1 MVTEHQQHSD
11 EMVSTWVDSLGPGV
25 GTDTLLRFAP
35 SVSNSIDI
43 THAHPSG
50 LAQFLAGRR
59 TRLSTLLRDS
69 DAYDSARR
77 TADALRSKI
86 RELWDERGI
95 DVGYL
100 SAGLANWRAVH
111 EGRSEQF
118 NAPIMLGR
126 IVLSVR
132 DDQDDFEIQLMG
144 RAEFSPALLRY
155 FKRQHRLEIDTEAIN
170 SAAYSIARFDPTR
183 AMDALRS
190 QVAEVSGM
198 VVAHRLLISTFA
210 DLADPAD
217 PGSIDLSHPVLG
229 TLFEKELNRE
239 SADSADST
247 APGATPSGTS
257 NTTAAKPA
265 ATIDTE
271 PRIGTG
277 TRRKSAATHPRRTS
291 DDRDPADELLLLDAD
306 ESQQAALDLIEAGES
321 VAISAPAG
329 SGQTQT
335 ALNAAAVLAAKG
347 KRVLVVAERRSTA
360 EEFVA
365 RFDELELA
373 GTALLLSPED
383 DPDELRKLLTRAIL
397 RNERAT
403 EPSLGKLHA
412 ALRDHRHALLEHVH
426 SLHSTR
432 ARWGCSPYQAMQEL
446 ARLTSLTPAPATTVR
461 LKRSVLDS
469 ITNRATTAAKL
480 KRAAELGAFIK
491 ASESSPWYG
500 ARLRNKRDT
509 DTALDLVSGLQRDL
523 PILRDHMLKVA
534 AHSEIRLA
542 DSYNKWGE
550 QLDLLVAV
558 RSSLDKFESDI
569 FDKSVEDLISATAS
583 SSWRRERGIEMSS
596 MTRSRLRK
604 VAKDYVRPGVH
615 VADLQTALEAV
626 QEQHLSWH
634 HHATSQRHPMVP
646 AGLLDV
652 NAGYQDAGSRLD
664 KLAMLLPAAAGE
676 RLRDEPIAQLL
687 ATMSALLEN
696 KGELD
701 QLPERTLITEQLAEH
716 GLSELIDDFRARNIA
731 PDAVGSELDLAW
743 WQSALEAMISG
754 DDFLAMNDGEKLRK
768 LEAEY
773 RLADSAHVSS
783 GASRLRWALAK
794 GWKAALADHR
804 AASRELRA
812 LLKDGEPAVA
822 DLMSL
827 GDSLLNSLCPIWV
840 GSPLLIPA
848 IVPADLDFDAVILLD
863 ADSLSLR
870 SVLGSI
876 SRSKQVIAFGDTM
889 MGAPHR
895 FEVSVDPTAHTR
907 VEPAPISAME
917 SLAGVLPLLRFSTAY
932 RGIDEGLTE
941 SLSHDFYAGSLS
953 RLPAAR
959 SLGAGQPAL
968 KAEYVPDGTGS
979 LGLDGQSVQTTVA
992 EVQRVVDLVFAH
1004 LARRGEK
1011 TLAVV
1016 AGNRTHASAIA
1027 EGIRVQLPNHPWA
1040 AKYFRTAS
1048 ERFVVTSIDKL
1059 AGMQRDAI
1067 ILSLGYGRTTH
1078 GKIVHDFGALS
1089 APGGDEL
1096 FVNAVTRAR
1105 ESMVL
1110 VSALRPQD
1118 MDLARL
1124 RHGAHRF
1131 LELVGRVLGGDS
1143 GMSATTT
1150 PLQDPLVTDLMTRL
1164 ADRGAIVTQHYRGVL
1179 DIAAHAL
1186 DVTGNGTAAPL
1197 AVVYDGTQG
1206 YRKLTVR
1213 ERSRLRPQL
1222 FEALGWRYVPLWTI
1236 DVFSDP
1242 DRVANM
1248 LAGFLGL
1255 DGSTQ
1260 ESADAVAS
1268 GQDKN
1273 ARQSKEGHVSD
1284 GDSRSPNLAD
1294 A

>member
-1 MVTEHQQHSD
+1 MVTEHQQHAD
-11 EMVSTWVDSLGPGV
+11 ELVSTWVDSLGPGV

-69 DAYDSARR
+69 DQYDSARR
-77 TADALRSKI
+77 TADALRGKI

-100 SAGLANWRAVH
+100 SAGQANWRAVH

-132 DDQDDFEIQLMG
+132 EDQDDFEIQLMG

-155 FKRQHRLEIDTEAIN
+155 LRRQHHLDIDVTAIN

-183 AMDALRS
+183 AMDALRT
-190 QVAEVSGM
+190 QVADVSGM
-198 VVAHRLLISTFA
+198 VIAHRLLISTFA

-217 PGSIDLSHPVLG
+217 PGSIDMQHPVLEK
-229 TLFEKELNRE
+229 LFEAELNRGE
-239 SADSADST
+239 RGSGAA
-247 APGATPSGTS
+247 ARPGQTR
-257 NTTAAKPA
+257 PA
-265 ATIDTE
+265 
-271 PRIGTG
+271 R
-277 TRRKSAATHPRRTS
+277 SS
-291 DDRDPADELLLLDAD
+291 DERNPAEELLLLDAD
-306 ESQQAALDLIEAGES
+306 ESQQAVLDLVEAGES
-321 VAISAPAG
+321 VAVSAPAG

-335 ALNAAAVLAAKG
+335 ALNAAGVLASAG
-347 KRVLVVAERRSTA
+347 KRVLVVAERRSSA
-360 EEFVA
+360 EEFVT
-365 RFDELELA
+365 RFAGLDLA

-383 DPDELRKLLTRAIL
+383 DPDALRELLTRAIL

-403 EPSLGKLHA
+403 EPQLGKLHA
-412 ALRDHRHALLEHVH
+412 SLREYRHALLDHVR

-432 ARWGCSPYQAMQEL
+432 ARWGCSPYRAMQEL
-446 ARLTSLTPAPATTVR
+446 ARLSALSPAPATTVR

-469 ITNRATTAAKL
+469 ITSRTSTAEQL
-480 KRAAELGAFIK
+480 KRAAELGAFVR
-491 ASESSPWYG
+491 ASASSPWYG

-509 DTALDLVSGLQRDL
+509 DTALDLVTGLQRDL
-523 PILRDHMLKVA
+523 PILREHMLKVA

-558 RSSLDKFESDI
+558 RGSLDKFESDI

-615 VADLQTALEAV
+615 VSDLQAALEAV
-626 QEQHLSWH
+626 QEQHLAWH

-652 NAGYQDAGSRLD
+652 NAGYQDAGSRID
-664 KLAMLLPAAAGE
+664 KLATLLPESVGSS
-676 RLRDEPIAQLL
+676 LRDEPVATLQGRMDELL
-687 ATMSALLEN
+687 AHQ
-696 KGELD
+696 GELE
-701 QLPERTLITEQLAEH
+701 QLPERTLLTEQLAEH
-716 GLSELIDDFRARNIA
+716 GLGELMDDFRARNVA
-731 PDAVGSELDLAW
+731 PEAVAAELDLAW

-754 DDFLAMNDGEKLRK
+754 DDFLAMSDGEKLRR
-768 LEAEY
+768 LEADY

-783 GASRLRWALAK
+783 GAARLRWALAK
-794 GWKAALADHR
+794 AWKAALADHR

-812 LLKDGEPAVA
+812 MLKDGEPSVA
-822 DLMSL
+822 DLAAL
-827 GDSLLNSLCPIWV
+827 GDSLLNSLCPVWV
-840 GSPLLIPA
+840 GSPLL
-848 IVPADLDFDAVILLD
+848 VPATVPAGMKFDAVILLD

-876 SRSKQVIAFGDTM
+876 SRSTQVIAFGDTM
-889 MGAPHR
+889 MGAPNP

-907 VEPAPISAME
+907 IESAPISAME
-917 SLAGVLPLLRFSTAY
+917 TLQEVLPLIRLSTAY

-941 SLSHDFYAGSLS
+941 SLSHDFYADSLS

-959 SLGAGQPAL
+959 SLGAGTPAL
-968 KAEYVPDGTGS
+968 KAEYVMDGTGS
-979 LGLDGQSVQTTVA
+979 LGSDGESVETTVA
-992 EVQRVVDLVFAH
+992 EVQRVVDLVFTH
-1004 LARRGEK
+1004 LSRRGEK
-1011 TLAVV
+1011 TLAVI
-1016 AGNRTHASAIA
+1016 AGSRRHAAAIA

-1040 AKYFRTAS
+1040 TKYFRTAE
-1048 ERFVVTSIDKL
+1048 ERFLVTSVDRL
-1059 AGMQRDAI
+1059 AGLQRDAI

-1078 GKIVHDFGALS
+1078 GKTVHDFGALS
-1089 APGGDEL
+1089 QPGGDEL

-1118 MDLARL
+1118 MDLARM
-1124 RHGAHRF
+1124 RFGAYRF
-1131 LELVGRVLGGDS
+1131 LELFGRVLGGDS
-1143 GMSATTT
+1143 GMSATAT
-1150 PLQDPLVTDLMTRL
+1150 PLQDPLVTDLMARL
-1164 ADRGAIVTQHYRGVL
+1164 AERGAIVTQHYRGVL

-1186 DVTGNGTAAPL
+1186 DVTGSGTAAPL

-1206 YRKLTVR
+1206 YRELSVR

-1242 DRVANM
+1242 DKVANE

-1255 DGSTQ
+1255 DAAGDDTARGGSTGPGPSATGSPQ
-1260 ESADAVAS
+1260 AARRESD
-1268 GQDKN
+1268 
-1273 ARQSKEGHVSD
+1273 
-1284 GDSRSPNLAD
+1284 LAD

>member
-1 MVTEHQQHSD
+1 MAEHQQYTD

-25 GTDTLLRFAP
+25 GTDTLLRYAP
-35 SVSNSIDI
+35 SASNSIDI

-69 DAYDSARR
+69 DQYVSARR
-77 TADALRSKI
+77 TAEALRGKI

-126 IVLSVR
+126 IVLTVR
-132 DDQDDFEIQLMG
+132 EDQEDYEIQLMG

-155 FKRQHRLEIDTEAIN
+155 FKRQYHLDIDVPAIN
-170 SAAYSIARFDPTR
+170 AAAYSIARFDPTR
-183 AMDALRS
+183 GMDALRL
-190 QVAEVSGM
+190 QVADTGGIVI
-198 VVAHRLLISTFA
+198 AHQLLISTFA

-217 PGSIDLSHPVLG
+217 PGTLDLQHPVLA
-229 TLFEKELNRE
+229 TLLAAEEGRA
-239 SADSADST
+239 SGS
-247 APGATPSGTS
+247 ATPRKLPSPEV
-257 NTTAAKPA
+257 AA
-265 ATIDTE
+265 
-271 PRIGTG
+271 
-277 TRRKSAATHPRRTS
+277 RTS

-306 ESQQAALDLIEAGES
+306 ESQQRALDLIEAGAS

-335 ALNAAAVLAAKG
+335 AINAAGVLAAAG
-347 KRVLVVAERRSTA
+347 KRVLVVAERRSSA

-365 RFDELELA
+365 RFAELDLA

-383 DPDELRKLLTRAIL
+383 DPAALRELLTRAIL
-397 RNERAT
+397 RNERAA
-403 EPSLGKLHA
+403 EPQLGKLHEK
-412 ALRDHRHALLEHVH
+412 LREHRHALLDHVR

-432 ARWGCSPYQAMQEL
+432 ARWGCSPYRAMQEL
-446 ARLTSLTPAPATTVR
+446 ARLSSLDPAPATTVR

-469 ITNRATTAAKL
+469 ITDRAATTVQLA
-480 KRAAELGAFIK
+480 RAAQLGSFVS
-491 ASESSPWYG
+491 ASATSPWYG

-509 DTALDLVSGLQRDL
+509 DTALELVTGLQRDL

-534 AHSEIRLA
+534 EHSEIRLA

-550 QLDLLVAV
+550 QLELLLAV
-558 RSSLDKFESDI
+558 RGSLDKFESDI
-569 FDKSVEDLISATAS
+569 FDRPVEDLISATAS
-583 SSWRRERGIEMSS
+583 SAWRRERGIEMSS

-604 VAKDYVRPGVH
+604 VAKDYVRPGMH
-615 VADLQTALEAV
+615 VADLQSALEAV
-626 QEQHLSWH
+626 QVQHLAWR

-652 NAGYQDAGSRLD
+652 NAGYQDAGSRID
-664 KLAMLLPAAAGE
+664 KLASLLPAAAGDK
-676 RLRDEPIAQLL
+676 LRDEPVERLL
-687 ATMSALLEN
+687 ARMDSLLAN

-701 QLPERTLITEQLAEH
+701 QLPERTLIMEQLAEQ
-716 GLSELIDDFRARNIA
+716 GLGELMADFRERNLGA
-731 PDAVGSELDLAW
+731 DAVGSELDLAW

-754 DDFLAMNDGEKLRK
+754 DDFLAMNDGAKMRR

-773 RLADSAHVSS
+773 RITDCAHVAS
-783 GASRLRWALAK
+783 GTSRLRWSLAK
-794 GWKAALADHR
+794 AWKAALADHR

-812 LLKDGEPAVA
+812 MLKEEEPSIAA
-822 DLMSL
+822 LCAL
-827 GDSLLNSLCPIWV
+827 GDDLVNSLCPVWV
-840 GSPLLIPA
+840 GSPLL
-848 IVPADLDFDAVILLD
+848 VPATVPASMKFDAVILLE

-876 SRSKQVIAFGDTM
+876 SRSTQIIAFGDTM
-889 MGAPHR
+889 MGAPNP

-907 VEPAPISAME
+907 AERTPISAME
-917 SLAGVLPLLRFSTAY
+917 SLERILPLCRLGTVY

-941 SLSHDFYAGSLS
+941 SLSHAFYADSLS

-959 SLGAGQPAL
+959 SLGSGSPAL
-968 KAEYVPDGTGS
+968 RAEYVVDATGS
-979 LGLDGQSVQTTVA
+979 LSNNGESVETTVA

-1004 LARRGEK
+1004 LAQRPAE
-1011 TLAVV
+1011 TLAVI
-1016 AGNRTHASAIA
+1016 AGNRSHAAAIA

-1040 AKYFRTAS
+1040 TKHFRAS
-1048 ERFVVTSIDKL
+1048 KERFLVTSLDRL
-1059 AGMQRDAI
+1059 AGLQRDAI
-1067 ILSLGYGRTTH
+1067 ILALGYGRTTH
-1078 GKIVHDFGALS
+1078 GKTVHDFGALS
-1089 APGGDEL
+1089 LPGGDEL

-1105 ESMVL
+1105 TSMTL

-1118 MDLARL
+1118 VDLSRMRFGAR
-1124 RHGAHRF
+1124 RF

-1143 GMSATTT
+1143 GMIATAA
-1150 PLQDPLVTDLMTRL
+1150 PLQDALVTDLMGRL
-1164 ADRGAIVTQHYRGVL
+1164 EEHGSLVTQHYRGVL
-1179 DIAAHAL
+1179 DIAAHAV
-1186 DVTGNGTAAPL
+1186 DVTGAGSTAPL
-1197 AVVYDGTQG
+1197 AVVYDGTQN
-1206 YRKLTVR
+1206 YRSLSVR

-1242 DRVANM
+1242 GKVANT
-1248 LAGFLGL
+1248 LAGYLGL
-1255 DGSTQ
+1255 EPADS
-1260 ESADAVAS
+1260 ESQSAS
-1268 GQDKN
+1268 
-1273 ARQSKEGHVSD
+1273 V
-1284 GDSRSPNLAD
+1284 
-1294 A
+1294 

>member
-1 MVTEHQQHSD
+1 MVTEHQQHTD
-11 EMVSTWVDSLGPGV
+11 ELVSTWVDSLGPGV

-69 DAYDSARR
+69 DQYDSARR
-77 TADALRSKI
+77 TADALRGKI

-100 SAGLANWRAVH
+100 SAGQANWRAVH

-132 DDQDDFEIQLMG
+132 EDQDDFEIQLMG

-155 FKRQHRLEIDTEAIN
+155 FKRQHHLDIDVEGIN
-170 SAAYSIARFDPTR
+170 AAAYSIARFDPTR
-183 AMDALRS
+183 AMDALRT
-190 QVAEVSGM
+190 QVADVSGM
-198 VVAHRLLISTFA
+198 VIAHRLLISTFA

-217 PGSIDLSHPVLG
+217 PGTIDLQHPVLAR
-229 TLFEKELNRE
+229 LFDAEINRTR
-239 SADSADST
+239 DSAQGT
-247 APGATPSGTS
+247 GEAIAGAAGGRQGTS
-257 NTTAAKPA
+257 
-265 ATIDTE
+265 
-271 PRIGTG
+271 
-277 TRRKSAATHPRRTS
+277 PRRTS
-291 DDRDPADELLLLDAD
+291 DQRDPADELLLLDAD

-335 ALNAAAVLAAKG
+335 ALNAAGVLAAAG
-347 KRVLVVAERRSTA
+347 KRVLVVAERRSSA
-360 EEFVA
+360 EEFVS
-365 RFDELELA
+365 RFAELDLA

-383 DPDELRKLLTRAIL
+383 DPDALRNLLTRAIL

-432 ARWGCSPYQAMQEL
+432 ARWGCSPYRAMQEL
-446 ARLTSLTPAPATTVR
+446 ARLTSLSPAPATTVR

-469 ITNRATTAAKL
+469 ITDRTATAAKL
-480 KRAAELGAFIK
+480 TRAAELGAFVR
-491 ASESSPWYG
+491 ASASSPWYG

-509 DTALDLVSGLQRDL
+509 DTALDLVTGLQRDL

-558 RSSLDKFESDI
+558 RGSLDKFESDI

-615 VADLQTALEAV
+615 VSDLQSALEAV
-626 QEQHLSWH
+626 QEQHLAWH

-652 NAGYQDAGSRLD
+652 NAGYQDAGARLD
-664 KLAMLLPAAAGE
+664 KLATLLPAASGAH
-676 RLRDEPIAQLL
+676 LRDESIA
-687 ATMSALLEN
+687 TLLERMG
-696 KGELD
+696 KLLEHQGELA

-716 GLSELIDDFRARNIA
+716 GLGELMDDFRARNVA
-731 PDAVGSELDLAW
+731 PGAVPAELDLAW

-754 DDFLAMNDGEKLRK
+754 DDFLAMNDGEKLRR

-773 RLADSAHVSS
+773 RLADSAHVAS

-794 GWKAALADHR
+794 NWKAALADHR

-812 LLKDGEPAVA
+812 MLKDGEPAVS
-822 DLMSL
+822 DLEAL
-827 GDSLLNSLCPIWV
+827 GDALLNSLCPVWV

-848 IVPADLDFDAVILLD
+848 TVPAGMEFDAVILLD

-889 MGAPHR
+889 MGAPNP
-895 FEVSVDPTAHTR
+895 FEVSVDPTAHAR
-907 VEPAPISAME
+907 IEPAPISAME
-917 SLAGVLPLLRFSTAY
+917 SLQGVLPLCRLATAY

-941 SLSHDFYAGSLS
+941 SLSHDFYADSLS

-959 SLGAGQPAL
+959 SLGAGTPAL
-968 KAEYVPDGTGS
+968 KAEYVMDGTGS
-979 LGLDGQSVQTTVA
+979 LGADGESVATTVA
-992 EVQRVVDLVFAH
+992 EVQRVVDLVFTH
-1004 LARRGEK
+1004 LARRGEQ

-1016 AGNRTHASAIA
+1016 AGNRRHAAAIA

-1040 AKYFRTAS
+1040 TKHFRAAK
-1048 ERFVVTSIDKL
+1048 ERFLVTSVDRL
-1059 AGMQRDAI
+1059 AGLQRDSI

-1078 GKIVHDFGALS
+1078 GKAVHDFGALS
-1089 APGGDEL
+1089 VAGGDEL

-1118 MDLARL
+1118 MDLSRM
-1124 RHGAHRF
+1124 RFGAYRF
-1131 LELVGRVLGGDS
+1131 LELFGRVLGGDS
-1143 GMSATTT
+1143 GMSATAT
-1150 PLQDPLVTDLMTRL
+1150 PLQDPLVTDLMSRL
-1164 ADRGAIVTQHYRGVL
+1164 SERGAIVTQHYRGVL

-1186 DVTGNGTAAPL
+1186 DVTGNGTAVPL

-1206 YRKLTVR
+1206 YRELSVR

-1242 DRVANM
+1242 DKVANM

-1255 DGSTQ
+1255 EGTDEG
-1260 ESADAVAS
+1260 AGAGANAAPAGGP
-1268 GQDKN
+1268 GQ
-1273 ARQSKEGHVSD
+1273 G
-1284 GDSRSPNLAD
+1284 SRSSGTPGSAAPNAAGPGTRASDLAD

>member
-1 MVTEHQQHSD
+1 MVAEHQQHTD
-11 EMVSTWVDSLGPGV
+11 ELVSTWVDSLGPGV

-69 DAYDSARR
+69 DQYDSARR
-77 TADALRSKI
+77 TADALRGKI

-100 SAGLANWRAVH
+100 SAGQANWRAVH

-155 FKRQHRLEIDTEAIN
+155 LRRQHRLDIDVEAIN
-170 SAAYSIARFDPTR
+170 AAAYSIARFDPTR
-183 AMDALRS
+183 AMDALRT
-190 QVAEVSGM
+190 QVADVSGM
-198 VVAHRLLISTFA
+198 VIAHRLLISTFA

-217 PGSIDLSHPVLG
+217 PGSIDMRHPVLEK
-229 TLFEKELNRE
+229 LFEAELSRGE
-239 SADSADST
+239 RGPGTSSSSSST
-247 APGATPSGTS
+247 AKAGHTR
-257 NTTAAKPA
+257 PA
-265 ATIDTE
+265 
-271 PRIGTG
+271 R
-277 TRRKSAATHPRRTS
+277 SS
-291 DDRDPADELLLLDAD
+291 DERNPADELLLLDAD
-306 ESQQAALDLIEAGES
+306 ESQQAVLDLVEAGES
-321 VAISAPAG
+321 VAVSAPAG

-335 ALNAAAVLAAKG
+335 ALNAAGVLASAG
-347 KRVLVVAERRSTA
+347 KRVLVVAERRSSA

-365 RFDELELA
+365 RFAGLDLA

-383 DPDELRKLLTRAIL
+383 DPDALRELLTRGIL

-403 EPSLGKLHA
+403 EPQLGKLHA
-412 ALRDHRHALLEHVH
+412 SLREHRHALLDHVR

-432 ARWGCSPYQAMQEL
+432 ARWGCSPYRAMQEL
-446 ARLTSLTPAPATTVR
+446 ARLTSLDPAPATTVR

-469 ITNRATTAAKL
+469 ITSRAATAEEL
-480 KRAAELGAFIK
+480 KRAAELGAFVR
-491 ASESSPWYG
+491 ASASSPWYG

-509 DTALDLVSGLQRDL
+509 DTALDLVTGLQRDL
-523 PILRDHMLKVA
+523 PILREHMLKVA

-615 VADLQTALEAV
+615 VSDLQSALEAV
-626 QEQHLSWH
+626 QEQHLAWR

-664 KLAMLLPAAAGE
+664 KLATLLPEAAG
-676 RLRDEPIAQLL
+676 RSLRDEPVTTLQERMDELL
-687 ATMSALLEN
+687 KH

-701 QLPERTLITEQLAEH
+701 QLPERTLITEQLTEH
-716 GLSELIDDFRARNIA
+716 GLGELMDDFRARNVA
-731 PDAVGSELDLAW
+731 PEAVAAELDLAW

-754 DDFLAMNDGEKLRK
+754 DDFLAMNDGDKLRR
-768 LEAEY
+768 LEADY

-783 GASRLRWALAK
+783 GSARLRWALAEA
-794 GWKAALADHR
+794 WKAALADHR

-812 LLKDGEPAVA
+812 MLKDGEPSVA
-822 DLMSL
+822 DLAAL
-827 GDSLLNSLCPIWV
+827 GDPLLNSLCPVWV

-848 IVPADLDFDAVILLD
+848 TVPAGMEFDAVILLD

-876 SRSKQVIAFGDTM
+876 SRSRQVIAFGDTM
-889 MGAPHR
+889 MGAPNP

-907 VEPAPISAME
+907 VESAPISAME
-917 SLAGVLPLLRFSTAY
+917 SLQEVLPLIRLSTAY

-959 SLGAGQPAL
+959 SLGAGSPAL

-979 LGLDGQSVQTTVA
+979 LGADGESVETTVA
-992 EVQRVVDLVFAH
+992 EVQRVVDLVFTH
-1004 LARRGEK
+1004 LARRGNT
-1011 TLAVV
+1011 TLAVI
-1016 AGNRTHASAIA
+1016 AGNRRHAAAIA

-1040 AKYFRTAS
+1040 TKYFRAAK
-1048 ERFVVTSIDKL
+1048 ERFLVTSVDRL
-1059 AGMQRDAI
+1059 AGLQRDAI
-1067 ILSLGYGRTTH
+1067 ILSMGYGRTTH
-1078 GKIVHDFGALS
+1078 GKTVHDFGALS
-1089 APGGDEL
+1089 QPGGDEL

-1118 MDLARL
+1118 MDLARM
-1124 RHGAHRF
+1124 RFGAYRF
-1131 LELVGRVLGGDS
+1131 LELFGRVLGGDS
-1143 GMSATTT
+1143 GMSSTAT
-1150 PLQDPLVTDLMTRL
+1150 PLQDPLVTDLMSRL
-1164 ADRGAIVTQHYRGVL
+1164 AERGAIVTQHYRGVL

-1186 DVTGNGTAAPL
+1186 DVTGNGAAVPL

-1206 YRKLTVR
+1206 YRELSVR

-1242 DRVANM
+1242 DKVANE
-1248 LAGFLGL
+1248 LAGFLAL
-1255 DGSTQ
+1255 DAATGDDAAPGGFTGSSTGGSRNAGRR
-1260 ESADAVAS
+1260 ESD
-1268 GQDKN
+1268 
-1273 ARQSKEGHVSD
+1273 
-1284 GDSRSPNLAD
+1284 LAD